1 MRGCEKMPL
10 GVTGSTV
17 PSTSHTVIHVTNIVH
32 SGDLVSG
39 LIGGGVVLFGVFVT
53 EAFVRLRERR
63 RRLNEAAWELQ
74 SATRGGLLV
83 GRLADMTPSEAS
95 ARYAAVMHQLG
106 RIRADAKW
114 PIQNA
119 KKIRD
124 EVDAITIRFMVAV
137 VRAGTEGAGHPRLGP
152 ILGSKLLPLIFREP
166 HARQALEDALKA
178 ERLPSLAE
186 VTADESHN
194 VQRPT
199 GTTA

>member
-1 MRGCEKMPL
+1 MPL

-17 PSTSHTVIHVTNIVH
+17 PSSSPTVIHVTNIVH
-32 SGDLVSG
+32 SGDLVSA

-63 RRLNEAAWELQ
+63 RRLNEAAWDLQ

-83 GRLADMTPSEAS
+83 GRLTDMTSSEAS
-95 ARYAAVMHQLG
+95 SRYAAVMHQLG
-106 RIRADAKW
+106 RIRAEAKW
-114 PIQNA
+114 PIRNA

-137 VRAGTEGAGHPRLGP
+137 VRAGTQGAGHPRLGP
-152 ILGSKLLPLIFREP
+152 ILGSNLLPFIFHEP
-166 HARQALEDALKA
+166 HAAQALDEALKA
-178 ERLPSLAE
+178 EGLPSLAE
-186 VTADESHN
+186 VTADESQN

-199 GTTA
+199 GDTD

>member
-1 MRGCEKMPL
+1 MPL

-17 PSTSHTVIHVTNIVH
+17 PNTSHTVIHVTNVVH
-32 SGDLVSG
+32 SGDFVSA

-63 RRLNEAAWELQ
+63 RRLNEGAWDLQ

-83 GRLADMTPSEAS
+83 GRLTDMTPSEAS
-95 ARYAAVMHQLG
+95 SRYAAVMHQLG
-106 RIRADAKW
+106 RIRAEAKW
-114 PIQNA
+114 PIRNA

-137 VRAGTEGAGHPRLGP
+137 VRAGTQGAGHPRLGP
-152 ILGSKLLPLIFREP
+152 ILGSKLLPLIFHEP
-166 HARQALEDALKA
+166 RAAHALDEALKA
-178 ERLPSLAE
+178 EGLPSLAE
-186 VTADESHN
+186 VTADESQN

-199 GTTA
+199 GGTD